1 MKKKGQLMIQVSL
14 TSLILIFV
22 SLHTFSSV
30 KTYQLKT
37 TIKSKVESGSSLAE
51 RYMILGDWPASND
64 NSNAIYNHNRYL
76 VTLPKNSDSSKIA
89 DDN

>member
-1 MKKKGQLMIQVSL
+1 MKKKGQLMIQISL

-22 SLHTFSSV
+22 SIHTFSAW
-30 KTYQLKT
+30 KTYLLKT

-51 RYMILGDWPASND
+51 RYMILGDWPASNN

-76 VTLPKNSDSSKIA
+76 VTQSKKNDSSK
-89 DDN
+89 